1 MLKYVDAT
9 VVFAEIPD
17 EVTLAISISNCPG
30 TCKGCHS
37 PWLREDIGEPLTVI
51 ALYELL
57 EKNKGVSCICFMGG
71 DNDTEHLKLLFKW
84 VKENYPNIKT
94 AWYSGSEYLKDKTM
108 TGYLDYLKL
117 GSYKE
122 GFGPLDNP
130 NTNQRFYQVIHTPT
144 SSSLL
149 IDITYKFWKKDSSE
163 K

>member
-1 MLKYVDAT
+1 MLKYIDSK
-9 VVFAEIPD
+9 VVFNEVPD
-17 EVTLAISISNCPG
+17 EITLAINISGCPIG
-30 TCKGCHS
+30 CPDCHS
-37 PWLREDIGEPLTVI
+37 KYLWKDEGKELTI
-51 ALYELL
+51 KEL
-57 EKNKGVSCICFMGG
+57 EKLIDDNWGITCISFMGG

-94 AWYSGSEYLKDKTM
+94 AWYSGLEYLKDKTM
-108 TGYLDYLKL
+108 TRYLDYLKL

-144 SSSLL
+144 TSSLL